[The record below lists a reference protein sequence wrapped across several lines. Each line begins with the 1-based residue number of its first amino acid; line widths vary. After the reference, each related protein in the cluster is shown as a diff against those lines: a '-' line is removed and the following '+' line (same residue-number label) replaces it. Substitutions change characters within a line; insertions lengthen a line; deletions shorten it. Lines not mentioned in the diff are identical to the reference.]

1 MRIQPTD
8 IIDADMVL
16 KLFPSLSALLKEVRT
31 EPDLLQMGFMWI
43 LGEYL
48 LDRYFPL

>member
-8 IIDADMVL
+8 VIDAYMIL
-16 KLFPSLSALLKEVRT
+16 KLFPCLSALLKEVRT
-31 EPDLLQMGFMWI
+31 EPDLLQMRLVWI

-48 LDRYFPL
+48 LDRYLPL